1 MNEEM
6 YMIAKTI
13 DTTLFYGGIVITAF
27 MVIKSRLKGIE
38 RYKFAIQMASAFLG
52 GLAIVN
58 TYMTVYKY
66 KIAVPDNKDMPVIA
80 GAICVG
86 IFAALIGI
94 LWLIYFIWKKKRQ
107 KNENTRV

>member
-1 MNEEM
+1 M

-66 KIAVPDNKDMPVIA
+66 QTIASENEYMPAIA
-80 GAICVG
+80 GIICVG
-86 IFAALIGI
+86 IFAAIVGV
-94 LWLIYFIWKKKRQ
+94 LWLIYLIWRKKLQ
-107 KNENTRV
+107 KNENTRT